1 VNMQFDMSDF
11 TNPITTQHSVIS
23 LNMYNLNSLNM
34 TLFQVAL
41 ALSHNCYASISKV
54 IKCACLALLPQR
66 CTVPDM
72 TTALTT

>member
-1 VNMQFDMSDF
+1 VNMQVDMSDF
-11 TNPITTQHSVIS
+11 TNPMTTQHTVIR

-41 ALSHNCYASISKV
+41 ALSHNCYASVSKV
-54 IKCACLALLPQR
+54 IKCACLALLSQR

-72 TTALTT
+72 TTASTT